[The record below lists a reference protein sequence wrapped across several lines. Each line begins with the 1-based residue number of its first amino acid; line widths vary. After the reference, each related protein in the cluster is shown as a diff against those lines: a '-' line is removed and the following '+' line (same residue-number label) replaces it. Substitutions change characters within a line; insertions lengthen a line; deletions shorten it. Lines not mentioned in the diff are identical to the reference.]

1 MAQHSSKQRIQKD
14 GLLQHSYYRVEE
26 VMQRGEGP
34 EHLTEERLIEERL
47 TEERLTKERLTEE
60 HLTEKRLTEERLTE
74 ERLTEERLTEDRWRR
89 SLCQACFYSQ
99 KEAD

>member
-47 TEERLTKERLTEE
+47 TEERLT
-60 HLTEKRLTEERLTE
+60 
-74 ERLTEERLTEDRWRR
+74 EDRWRR